1 MGGHHQG
8 PGRRPKPTQSRYLLF
23 SAALHPFPFPL
34 VKGYQNYCFVSS
46 LLSAL
51 ALAVELTFSSKD
63 GCVGL
68 GWPIRAL
75 HSPGQSAGS
84 GRDTGLNQSPI
95 RGLLCRLDFGGWGA
109 GGLGGWDAGGLG
121 LEQPSGHLA
130 GHVVGRACL
139 SMELTRQSRR
149 REMGSGGAAGTPG
162 TNHVWTGTLLTF
174 TRVNTCSFC
183 SGHFGLDCLT
193 FTTNGGLS
201 NTPEKGAKY
210 LQSEELC

>member
-1 MGGHHQG
+1 MGGQHQG

-23 SAALHPFPFPL
+23 SAALHPLSFPL
-34 VKGYQNYCFVSS
+34 VKGYQNYCLVSS

-51 ALAVELTFSSKD
+51 SLAVELALSSRG

-84 GRDTGLNQSPI
+84 GSDTGLNQPHQRPSLPD
-95 RGLLCRLDFGGWGA
+95 LTSEA
-109 GGLGGWDAGGLG
+109 GGLLP
-121 LEQPSGHLA
+121 EQPSGHLA

-149 REMGSGGAAGTPG
+149 REMGSGGAAGTSG
-162 TNHVWTGTLLTF
+162 TNHIWTGTLLTL
-174 TRVNTCSFC
+174 TGVNTCSFC

-201 NTPEKGAKY
+201 NMPEKGAKY